1 MLLVKVVVG
10 NSVEAAYYA
19 FVNDAYF
26 VPNRKD
32 PPMFYRKLSVP
43 ILGFNTEPGAWS
55 RLLLMLGL
63 LGRLIEHDDTTTIR
77 FDENI
82 LKIAANNTTHKY
94 EFEGCRIFDTTH
106 LQLENKIRTPRP
118 KTYLVLDDFQLSM
131 LGNRWE
137 TLPNM
142 EKDIDFAGKLYYYI
156 SDRVDGA
163 HFITDCVL
171 ESKLTYEQINS
182 FDYSD
187 SMARFVVER
196 HLKEVGVNG
205 QFMTYYQSGKPKYRK
220 PRVKHVGRFVY
231 ERDNNSYYDTKHVKI
246 TKKTLEEIVDEFRTN
261 R

>member
-1 MLLVKVVVG
+1 MLLNKIVIG
-10 NSVEAAYYA
+10 SSVEAAYYA

-43 ILGFNTEPGAWS
+43 ILGFDTEPGAWS

-63 LGRLIEHDDTTTIR
+63 LGRLVEHEDTTIMR
-77 FDENI
+77 FDENT
-82 LKIAANNTTHKY
+82 LKIAANNTTYKY
-94 EFEGCRIFDTTH
+94 EFGDCVIFDTTH
-106 LQLENKIRTPRP
+106 LQLENKVRAPRP

-131 LGNRWE
+131 LGNKWE
-137 TLPNM
+137 TLPNVD
-142 EKDIDFAGKLYYYI
+142 KALDFGGKLYYYI

-171 ESKLTYEQINS
+171 ESKLTHEQISS

-187 SMARFVVER
+187 SIARFVVKR
-196 HLKEVGVNG
+196 HLEEIGITG
-205 QFMTYYQSGKPKYRK
+205 QFMTHYQNGNPKYRK

-231 ERDNNSYYDTKHVKI
+231 ERDNNSYYDTKRVKI
-246 TKKTLEEIVDEFRTN
+246 RRRTLEEIISEASTDG
-261 R
+261 